1 MKRSFL
7 AVWALSVALSLTTCW
22 RTVID
27 LGSRAYRHA
36 RDWVVDAVHAV
47 SPHRPAERLPAIR
60 IDAAAEF
67 VLRMVKRDRPVIQ
80 ARWRMCPSA

>member
-7 AVWALSVALSLTTCW
+7 AVWACSLALSLTACW

-27 LGSRAYRHA
+27 LGFRAYRRA
-36 RDWVVDAVHAV
+36 RDWAVDAVRYVAPKLP
-47 SPHRPAERLPAIR
+47 SERLPATR
-60 IDAAAEF
+60 IDAAVEF

>member
-7 AVWALSVALSLTTCW
+7 AVWACSLALSLTTCW
-22 RTVID
+22 HTVVD
-27 LGSRAYRHA
+27 LGFRAYRHA
-36 RDWVVDAVHAV
+36 RDWVVDAVRAV
-47 SPHRPAERLPAIR
+47 SPKLLSERLPATR

-67 VLRMVKRDRPVIQ
+67 VLRMVKRDRPVIR

>member
-7 AVWALSVALSLTTCW
+7 VVWACSLALSISNSFHA
-22 RTVID
+22 VVD
-27 LGSRAYRHA
+27 LGFRAYRHA
-36 RDWVVDAVHAV
+36 RDWVVDAVRAV
-47 SPHRPAERLPAIR
+47 SPKLPSERLPATR
-60 IDAAAEF
+60 IDAAVEF

>member
-7 AVWALSVALSLTTCW
+7 AVWACSLALSLTACW
-22 RTVID
+22 HTVID
-27 LGSRAYRHA
+27 LGFRAYRRA
-36 RDWVVDAVHAV
+36 RDWVVDAARAV
-47 SPHRPAERLPAIR
+47 SPKLPSERLPATR
-60 IDAAAEF
+60 FDAAAEF